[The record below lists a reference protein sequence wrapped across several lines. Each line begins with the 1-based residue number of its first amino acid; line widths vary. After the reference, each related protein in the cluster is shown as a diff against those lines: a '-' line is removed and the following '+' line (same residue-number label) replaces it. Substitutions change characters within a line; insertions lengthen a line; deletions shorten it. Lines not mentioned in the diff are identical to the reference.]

1 LSAAVAAQTPGAEGL
16 VALVGGEMFCTAIQ
30 ALTLTSNATHQGELI
45 ALVRDILMRT
55 TSEHDPPQQFLLSL
69 RGVTRELFV
78 EFKSKLASTLSQK
91 DQRALIKKLL
101 VHAGESDGRTVCT
114 SVSLRAP
121 RPHHLSNPTI
131 WFPSMLPGSD
141 RMRLHCTEKS

>member
-16 VALVGGEMFCTAIQ
+16 VALVGGEMFRTAIQ

-69 RGVTRELFV
+69 RGVTREVFV

-91 DQRALIKKLL
+91 DQRVLIKKLL
-101 VHAGESDGRTVCT
+101 VHAGECYQT
-114 SVSLRAP
+114 
-121 RPHHLSNPTI
+121 PTNQLHVAVAMSASI
-131 WFPSMLPGSD
+131 TYYTLIVGS
-141 RMRLHCTEKS
+141 TI